1 MNTKEDKIKFLVFSA
16 AYPYRGGISDSTHSL
31 CNELINSG
39 INTEVWTFTLLY
51 PSFLF
56 PGKSQYSNEEY
67 DQKFKI
73 HRLINTVNPFNWIKI
88 SKMANKVM
96 PDSIIFRYW
105 SPILVLPY
113 FFIGLF
119 LNKEIKVIG
128 LIDNW
133 DNHEKVPFEK
143 LLRKFF
149 LYTCEKFITMSD
161 NVGRQVEKS
170 TNKKVLSLFHP
181 INLNLPK
188 PEDKKTAKINLELND
203 KIYISFIG
211 LIRKYKGLETLI
223 RSMKLIDRN
232 DIKLIIA
239 GEFYEPVDKYLNLIN
254 DLDLN
259 DKIIINDSFL
269 DSKMIRDYICAS
281 DLIIQP
287 YLKASQSGITPLCY
301 YYGTPSVVSNIEG
314 LKEIILRDKS
324 GAIFKKTDEN
334 LSKVILESLEK
345 EKNNLYRQNI
355 KKSKVK
361 YSWISFIKELQ
372 KL

>member
-1 MNTKEDKIKFLVFSA
+1 MNTKEDKVKFLVFSA

-31 CNELINSG
+31 CNELIKSG
-39 INTEVWTFTLLY
+39 FNTEVWTFTLLY

-56 PGKSQYSNEEY
+56 PGKSQFSNEDY
-67 DQKFKI
+67 VQNFKI
-73 HRLINTVNPFNWIKI
+73 TRLINTVNPFNWIKV
-88 SKMANKVM
+88 SKMANKIM
-96 PDSIIFRYW
+96 PDSIILRYW
-105 SPILVLPY
+105 SPILVFPY
-113 FFIGLF
+113 FFIGLL
-119 LNKEIKVIG
+119 LNKRIKIIG

-143 LLRKFF
+143 LFRNFF
-149 LYTCEKFITMSD
+149 LKTCEKFITMSD

-181 INLNLPK
+181 MNLNLPK
-188 PEDKKTAKINLELND
+188 PKDKETAKIHLGLSEKN
-203 KIYISFIG
+203 YISFVG

-223 RSMKLIDRN
+223 RSMKFISRN

-239 GEFYEPVDKYLNLIN
+239 GEFYEPVGKYLNLIN
-254 DLDLN
+254 DLNLN
-259 DKIIINDSFL
+259 EKIIIDNKFL

-287 YLKASQSGITPLCY
+287 YIKASQSGITPLCY
-301 YYGTPSVVSNIEG
+301 FYETPSVVSNVEG
-314 LKEIILRDKS
+314 LKEVIIRDKS
-324 GAIFKKTDEN
+324 GAIFKKTAEN
-334 LSKVILESLEK
+334 LSNVILEALDK
-345 EKNNLYRQNI
+345 EKLKSYRQNI

-361 YSWISFIKELQ
+361 YSWLSFVKELQ

>member
-31 CNELINSG
+31 CNELIKLG
-39 INTEVWTFTLLY
+39 VNTEVWTFSLLY

-56 PGKSQYSNEEY
+56 PGKSQFSNESY
-67 DQKFKI
+67 VQNFKI
-73 HRLINTVNPFNWIKI
+73 TRLINTVNPFNWIKV

-96 PDSIIFRYW
+96 PDSIILRYW
-105 SPILVLPY
+105 SPILVFPY
-113 FFIGLF
+113 FFIVLL
-119 LNKEIKVIG
+119 LNKRIKIIG

-149 LYTCEKFITMSD
+149 LNTCEKFITMSD

-170 TNKKVLSLFHP
+170 TDKKVLSLFHP

-188 PEDKKTAKINLELND
+188 PMDKKIAKVNLGLSD
-203 KIYISFIG
+203 KTYICFVG

-223 RSMKLIDRN
+223 RSMKFISRD

-239 GEFYEPVDKYLNLIN
+239 GEFYEPVDRYLSLIS

-259 DKIIINDSFL
+259 DKIIIDNKFL

-287 YLKASQSGITPLCY
+287 YIKASQSGITPLCY
-301 YYGTPSVVSNIEG
+301 FYETPSVVSNIEG
-314 LKEIILRDKS
+314 LKEVILRDKS
-324 GAIFKKTDEN
+324 GAIFKKTAEN
-334 LSKVILESLEK
+334 LSYVILKALDEEK
-345 EKNNLYRQNI
+345 LNIYRKNI
-355 KKSKVK
+355 KKSKIK
-361 YSWISFIKELQ
+361 YSWLSFVEELQ

>member
-31 CNELINSG
+31 CNEMTKSG
-39 INTEVWTFTLLY
+39 VKTEVWTFSLLY

-56 PGKSQYSNEEY
+56 PGKSQFTSEVY

-73 HRLINTVNPFNWIKI
+73 TRLINTINPFNWIKV
-88 SKMANKVM
+88 SKMANKIM
-96 PDSIIFRYW
+96 PDSIVFRYW
-105 SPILVLPY
+105 SPILALPY

-119 LNKEIKVIG
+119 LNKHIKVIG
-128 LIDNW
+128 LVDNW
-133 DNHEKVPFEK
+133 DNHEKVP
-143 LLRKFF
+143 L
-149 LYTCEKFITMSD
+149 EKFLRNFYLNTCDIFISMSD
-161 NVGRQVEKS
+161 NVGGQLRKA

-188 PEDKKTAKINLELND
+188 REDKKTAKINLGLED
-203 KIYISFIG
+203 KTYISFVG

-223 RSMKLIDRN
+223 RSMKLISRN

-239 GEFYEPVDKYLNLIN
+239 GEFYEPADKYLNLIN

-259 DKIIINDSFL
+259 DKIIINNKFL

-287 YLKASQSGITPLCY
+287 YIKASQSGITPLCY
-301 YYGTPSVVSNIEG
+301 FYETPMVVSDIEG
-314 LKEIILRDKS
+314 LKDVIIRDKS
-324 GAIFKKTDEN
+324 GAIFKKTAEN
-334 LSKVILESLEK
+334 LSSVILESLDK
-345 EKNNLYRQNI
+345 EKNLNYKENI

-361 YSWISFIKELQ
+361 YSWLSFIKELQ
-372 KL
+372 EL

>member
-1 MNTKEDKIKFLVFSA
+1 MNTKEDRIKFLVFSA

-31 CNELINSG
+31 CNELISSG
-39 INTEVWTFTLLY
+39 INTEVWTFSLLY
-51 PSFLF
+51 PGFLF
-56 PGKSQYSNEEY
+56 PGNSQYSNEKY

-73 HRLINTVNPFNWIKI
+73 HRLVNTVNPFNWIKV
-88 SKMANKVM
+88 SKMANKIM

-149 LYTCEKFITMSD
+149 LNTCDKFISMSE
-161 NVGRQVEKS
+161 NVGIQVKKS

-181 INLNLPK
+181 INLNLPR
-188 PEDKKTAKINLELND
+188 PADKKTAKINLGLND
-203 KIYISFIG
+203 KTYISFIG

-223 RSMKLIDRN
+223 RSMKLINRN

-259 DKIIINDSFL
+259 NKIIINDKFL

-281 DLIIQP
+281 ELIVLP
-287 YLKASQSGITPLCY
+287 YINASQSGITPLAY
-301 YYGTPSVVSNIEG
+301 FYNKPLVVSKVRG
-314 LKEIILRDKS
+314 LKEIINKDQSGEVFDK
-324 GAIFKKTDEN
+324 TPEN
-334 LSKVILESLEK
+334 LAKAILNCIDEK
-345 EKNNLYRQNI
+345 RNQLFVSNI
-355 KKSKVK
+355 IKAKKY
-361 YSWISFIKELQ
+361 YSWSTFVEKIKTI
-372 KL
+372 